1 MKIKTMPND
10 IWKEYQELQE
20 YLTKNNVYEIVK
32 TNENFYDGKQWEGVQ
47 SDNMPKPVVNILQ
60 RVVKYMI
67 ATLASNE
74 ISVSI
79 MPFTT
84 NGDDVI
90 KFKPIAQEIEKIVE
104 REKIKEAS
112 RLAIRNA
119 AVDGS
124 SYMMQMFDADY
135 ETGQPIKGKIENM
148 IIDNTNVYF
157 GNPYSNDIQKQPYI
171 IIALRQDVKQV
182 RLEAEEL
189 GLSEELI
196 NEIKADNDSNQAND
210 DSNTLCTVL
219 LKFFKQTQEVEEI
232 EKTYDELGNVIENTV
247 KKTVKTVWFTK
258 TTHHVT
264 LIEPTDLG
272 YTRYPLACFGWDP
285 IKNSYL
291 YNSPMTAVIP
301 NQIFINK
308 CYAIAQMYGLQS
320 AFPKVVFDKNKVQID
335 KFMNGSNHAV
345 TGIDMM
351 GKFLDFIKVPDF
363 SNNILE
369 LLQSTITQTKEC
381 MGVNDASL
389 GNVNPDNTS
398 AIIALQEA
406 SNVPLE
412 LQRQSFYCFWEDV
425 VRNIIDIMANTYGTR
440 QAIVEANGEKTIA
453 TIDYSILK
461 NINYELKVDIGN
473 GAQYS
478 EIAQINTLDKLFQ
491 NHIIDE
497 ETYIDSIPDKYI
509 PNKGK
514 ITENVRQIA
523 EARQQAMMQQQVSMP
538 QQLIQ

>member
-84 NGDDVI
+84 NEDDII
-90 KFKPIAQEIEKIVE
+90 KFKPISQEIEKIVE

-135 ETGQPIKGKIENM
+135 DTGQPIKGKIENM

-189 GLSEELI
+189 GLSEEII

-247 KKTVKTVWFTK
+247 KKTVKTVSFTK

-389 GNVNPDNTS
+389 GNVDPDNTS

-491 NHIIDE
+491 NQIIDAK
-497 ETYIDSIPDKYI
+497 TYIDSIPDKYI

-523 EARQQAMMQQQVSMP
+523 EAQEQAMMQQQVSMP
-538 QQLIQ
+538 QQPIQ